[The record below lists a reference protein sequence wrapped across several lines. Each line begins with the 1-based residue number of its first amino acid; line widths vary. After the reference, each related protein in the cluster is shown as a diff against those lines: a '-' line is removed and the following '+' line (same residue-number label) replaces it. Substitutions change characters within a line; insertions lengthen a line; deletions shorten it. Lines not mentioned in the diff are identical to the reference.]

1 MTDQS
6 WIKLYRKITEW
17 EWYSHPPTRDLFIH
31 LLLTVNHKPS
41 KYRGYDIPS
50 GAAIYG
56 RKEIAVLLGFSEQ
69 NIRTALVNL
78 KSTNE
83 ITIKTTN
90 KFSII
95 QIVRWEEY
103 QSSTSNLTNNQ
114 PTTNQQLTTD
124 KEYKNIIN
132 KKDNTYVL
140 SKKNKKLEKPDDV
153 SESVWED
160 FIVHRK
166 SKKAP
171 VTETVLKSIRSES
184 EKIGWTIEKAMAEM
198 CARGWQGFK
207 AQWIINEQKG
217 NKNVQSSSRNLT
229 KSERADIA
237 LGITRQESRGFMDGP
252 VEVSSSPIVRYIPD
266 LR

>member
-1 MTDQS
+1 MSNQS
-6 WIKLYRKITEW
+6 WVKLYRKITEW

-31 LLLTVNHKPS
+31 LLLTVNHKPT

-95 QIVRWEEY
+95 QIVRWDEY

-140 SKKNKKLEKPDDV
+140 SKKNTNGCRIDYFFSNHPDGGID
-153 SESVWED
+153 SKNCPDELGNWAIEEFRWDIPKTMGVWGSFCD
-160 FIVHRK
+160 YWLSKTGAGATKRDWPATWRNWCRK
-166 SKKAP
+166 AA
-171 VTETVLKSIRSES
+171 EQDARSDYILTQQTKRS
-184 EKIGWTIEKAMAEM
+184 Y
-198 CARGWQGFK
+198 
-207 AQWIINEQKG
+207 QK
-217 NKNVQSSSRNLT
+217 
-229 KSERADIA
+229 
-237 LGITRQESRGFMDGP
+237 
-252 VEVSSSPIVRYIPD
+252 
-266 LR
+266 